1 MVYRLRSNVC
11 SIYFLKRQFRKLSV
25 FDVRFSV
32 RFINDVELVN
42 KKPKYFVDLTQGV
55 AVYFLLSPTGD
66 TIIGFNHG
74 SSDALCF
81 GCQIL
86 ISGFNTDIKIR
97 NCAWATE
104 WSEWRTL

>member
-1 MVYRLRSNVC
+1 MFVRY
-11 SIYFLKRQFRKLSV
+11 IFLNGSLGNYLY